1 MKRMLFN
8 ATHAEETRVGIVDG
22 QKLIDIDIETVGR
35 EARKSNIYRGVV
47 TRIEPSLEACFVN
60 YGEERH
66 GFLPFKEISRSY
78 FKEGVD
84 VRSTTIREAITEG
97 QELIVQVEKEER
109 GNKGAALTTFISLAG
124 RYLVLMP
131 NNPRG
136 GGVSRRIEGEERQE
150 LREAMDKLELPRGMS
165 TIARTAGI
173 GRTTEELQW
182 DLNYLLKLWTAISDA
197 AEPQYE
203 LVKNE
208 NGRRTTTTVTTPV
221 VDGKPLKRSNPPPY
235 LIVEESNLVV
245 RAIRDYFQDDI
256 GEILVDTDDIYDQ
269 ARQFMAH
276 VMPDMVSRVKR
287 YREDIPLF
295 TRFQIEHQIETAY
308 SRTVPL
314 PSGGAIVIDH
324 TEALVAIDVNSARAT
339 RGADIEETAFR
350 TNCEAADEV
359 ARQMRLRDLG
369 GLIVI
374 DFIDMADSRNQR
386 AVEQRLK
393 DALRYDRAR
402 VQMAKI
408 SRFGLM
414 ELSRQRLRPA
424 LSEGNHITC
433 PRCNG
438 VGVIRDTESC
448 ALQVLRILQEEAMKE
463 GTGAVHAQVP
473 VDVATFL
480 LNEKRNDVMKLE
492 ARHRVPIVLIPNM
505 HLETPHYHIERL
517 RQDDDRLEDTTA
529 SFKRVEDIEES
540 KADDPYALK
549 SNEDKPVRPKQV
561 PVIKNVIP
569 RDPAPVHVEAE
580 KPAEAPKPVKV
591 EEKKGFFARLIAFF
605 TGGDEKPAEE
615 KKEEKKDDKKERDD
629 RRDGDKRRGRRD
641 GRRSRRSSDRQDR
654 NNRSEQTEE
663 RSDEK
668 KQRRERP
675 ARRIEEP
682 AVEKEARE
690 NMEHTTRRRR
700 PRRRPN
706 AAQEAAQTD
715 TVTNETAVVE
725 TPVREE
731 APVKAERQEKAP
743 EADKVDKTVVAV
755 EEAEVR
761 QETPEERP
769 ADEGDEQTNETRRRR
784 PRRRRRSKPAAGEE
798 AAAVDTKAEDA
809 DVTEEKAEAK
819 VEPEVQAEE
828 KTEAKTEAKAETEAE
843 ASVEA
848 PKAVEAVA
856 SDSGLVQIETSVP
869 TNPSDYHDAVPMGR
883 PRQAREDKVED
894 EPLVQIETKAKAADP
909 INDVAQIISENLEKA
924 ERRPRRPRR
933 NRHPKPEGVNTTL
946 KPIAEVVAEM
956 VAEPASP
963 VDKVIAAVAK
973 NDAAHHE
980 AVEAPVETKVETKVE
995 TVVETPV
1002 ETAVEAAV
1010 ETVETVETVEAVET
1024 ADTASAVKSPFAEL
1038 AVAEGLDDNLA
1049 RAGLVQVHT
1058 DPALVN
1064 YNGYEFVRYTG
1075 RVVERRTADDTE
1087 GTLEQVHTREELV
1100 KPVDYSPVIY
1110 PGRPYVAPAADDAE
1124 GELIQVHTKTE

>member
-221 VDGKPLKRSNPPPY
+221 VDGKPLKRTNPPPY

-561 PVIKNVIP
+561 PVIKNVIA
-569 RDPAPVHVEAE
+569 REPAPVHVEAD
-580 KPAEAPKPVKV
+580 KPAEEVKV
-591 EEKKGFFARLIAFF
+591 EKKEEKKGFFARLISFF
-605 TGGDEKPAEE
+605 TGDDTKPAEE
-615 KKEEKKDDKKERDD
+615 KTEEKKDEKKERED

-641 GRRSRRSSDRQDR
+641 GRRSRRSDRADR
-654 NNRSEQTEE
+654 TERNDRSNRNDQTEE
-663 RSDEK
+663 KSDEK
-668 KQRRERP
+668 KPRRERST
-675 ARRIEEP
+675 RRVEETP
-682 AVEKEARE
+682 VEKEARE

-706 AAQEAAQTD
+706 AAEEAAQVD
-715 TVTNETAVVE
+715 TVTTETEAVE

-731 APVKAERQEKAP
+731 AAQQPTRTEVRAEKPADIEKP
-743 EADKVDKTVVAV
+743 VVADEV
-755 EEAEVR
+755 ETT

-769 ADEGDEQTNETRRRR
+769 AEEGDEQTNETRRRR
-784 PRRRRRSKPAAGEE
+784 PRRRRRTKPAAGEE
-798 AAAVDTKAEDA
+798 AVIET
-809 DVTEEKAEAK
+809 
-819 VEPEVQAEE
+819 
-828 KTEAKTEAKAETEAE
+828 KTEAAEEAAPAVVEAVETVETKPAEVKTEVVAE
-843 ASVEA
+843 AVEA
-848 PKAVEAVA
+848 PAAAPVETPKAVEPVA
-856 SDSGLVQIETSVP
+856 SESGLVQIETSVP

-883 PRQAREDKVED
+883 PRPVREEKVED
-894 EPLVQIETKAKAADP
+894 EPLVQIETKTKTEDADKAEPVKAADP

-963 VDKVIAAVAK
+963 VDKVIAAVTK
-973 NDAAHHE
+973 NETAE
-980 AVEAPVETKVETKVE
+980 TPVETKVEAPVEAQVE
-995 TVVETPV
+995 TKAEAEVVV
-1002 ETAVEAAV
+1002 V
-1010 ETVETVETVEAVET
+1010 
-1024 ADTASAVKSPFAEL
+1024 DTLSSPFAHL
-1038 AVAEGLDDNLA
+1038 AVAEGLDENLA

-1058 DPALVN
+1058 NPALVD
-1064 YNGYEFVRYTG
+1064 YNGYQFVRYTG
-1075 RVVERRTADDTE
+1075 RVVEHAAADDTN
-1087 GTLEQVHTREELV
+1087 GTLEQVHTRPELV

-1110 PGRPYVAPAADDAE
+1110 AGRPYVAPQADDAE